1 MLTMRRPLLTTV
13 LVLLVLAVAGDLAAQ
28 AKPAA
33 PPAAGTKIAPPPV
46 APLDLNSAT
55 AEELKALPGI
65 GEAYAKKI
73 VEGRPYARKDELVS
87 KKVIP
92 PATYEQIK
100 ALVIARQK
108 KL

>member
-1 MLTMRRPLLTTV
+1 MRRALLTAAV
-13 LVLLVLAVAGDLAAQ
+13 VLLMLAIAGGLGAQ
-28 AKPAA
+28 APPAA
-33 PPAAGTKIAPPPV
+33 PPPGGTKVAPPPTPA

-87 KKVIP
+87 KKVVP
-92 PATYEQIK
+92 PATYEKIK
-100 ALVIARQK
+100 ALVIAKQK

>member
-1 MLTMRRPLLTTV
+1 MRRALLTAA
-13 LVLLVLAVAGDLAAQ
+13 LAVLMLVAGGLGAQ
-28 AKPAA
+28 APPAA
-33 PPAAGTKIAPPPV
+33 PPAGGTKVAPPPP
-46 APLDLNSAT
+46 AKEPLDLNSAT

-87 KKVIP
+87 KKVVP
-92 PATYEQIK
+92 PATYEKIK